1 VGCEAA
7 GLGRLVREKARRK
20 KLPKVPT
27 MVGPTLTTWRSLGL
41 ALAIAAAVG
50 YGLSL
55 RLEDPLSTPVIPA
68 EDPYT
73 HMALVREHLRDGTIH
88 PLNPSGALYP
98 PGMHALMAAT
108 LAYTGV
114 DLYDLTRA
122 GPAFLGALGLLGI
135 GILLA
140 RHESLGAGVA
150 GALAL
155 AIMPE
160 AIFRTTMMSPT
171 AVDLA
176 LLPFLALAI
185 IETLQGRLA
194 WAAPTAALAGFLLFS
209 HPWVF
214 GVLGVAGLG
223 VILFSVLLPWPER
236 RGPPVQPWG
245 FVAVLAIVGT
255 GVALSLNGCWGA
267 CGPGFRDVLG
277 EGASTVVELSY
288 AVLAASLLPL
298 VVKAVRPKA
307 FTVMFPATRPPSPF
321 AARLIM
327 SQALLITVVFI
338 TYLSSQGPPPP
349 FVHLPRMIGTPLL
362 YLGALG
368 LVLLPF
374 RPTPAG
380 HVGAGL
386 ALGTYPF
393 VVFNPF
399 DSPFWSHR
407 TAVYLCIGVALL
419 VGVAC
424 SALVQGLLALS
435 RRLPSMMA
443 AGPPGA
449 RPSRVGVGPLVAVS
463 GMLLLAFLGTGV
475 VASTPGQYPG
485 GWYRLYPECEFEGLR
500 EVGALAAE
508 DPRLLVITATWQSKL
523 VLSSFAD
530 ENNRLWYKPDFFSDH
545 QERAKVVQMLE
556 QDGRPLVVL
565 ADSRLAAEHPEI
577 EPSFLDDAPWTGVG
591 SWCPPAPQ
599 ANLPDGAEAPPL
611 RAYTLE

>member
-1 VGCEAA
+1 MAP
-7 GLGRLVREKARRK
+7 LTIAR
-20 KLPKVPT
+20 
-27 MVGPTLTTWRSLGL
+27 SIAL
-41 ALAIAAAVG
+41 AVAIAAAAV

-73 HMALVREHLRDGTIH
+73 HMALVREHLRDGSLD
-88 PLNPSGALYP
+88 PLTPGGELYP

-114 DLYDLTRA
+114 GLYDLTRV
-122 GPAFLGALGLLGI
+122 GPALLGALGLLGV

-140 RHESLGAGVA
+140 RHESLGAAVA
-150 GALAL
+150 GTMAL
-155 AIMPE
+155 AIIPE

-176 LLPFLALAI
+176 LVPFFALAV

-194 WAAPTAALAGFLLFS
+194 WAGAAAAMAAFLLFS

-223 VILFSVLLPWPER
+223 VVLFATLLPWPER
-236 RGPPVQPWG
+236 MGPPMRPWG
-245 FVAVLAIVGT
+245 LVAVIAIVGA
-255 GVALSLNGCWGA
+255 GVALSLNGCWGG

-277 EGASTVVELSY
+277 PSAATTIMELSY
-288 AVLAASLLPL
+288 AVLVLALAPL
-298 VVKAVRPKA
+298 AIKAVRPKA
-307 FTVMFPATRPPSPF
+307 FEGLLPKARPEAPF

-327 SQALLITVVFI
+327 SQALLITILFL

-349 FVHLPRMIGTPLL
+349 FVHLPRMVGTPLL
-362 YLGALG
+362 YLGGLG

-399 DSPFWSHR
+399 NSPFWSHR
-407 TAVYLCIGVALL
+407 TAVYFALGLAILAGVA
-419 VGVAC
+419 VA
-424 SALVQGLLALS
+424 ALVQGLLALS
-435 RRLPSMMA
+435 RRLPQMMA
-443 AGPPGA
+443 AGAAAPGS
-449 RPSRVGVGPLVAVS
+449 SRVGVGPLVAVS
-463 GMLLLAFLGTGV
+463 GMLLLSLLGAGV
-475 VASTPGQYPG
+475 VAATPGQYPG
-485 GWYRLYPECEFEGLR
+485 GWYRLYPECEFSGLR
-500 EVGALAAE
+500 EVAGLADA
-508 DPRLLVITATWQSKL
+508 DQGLLVITATWESKL
-523 VLSSFAD
+523 VVSAFAD
-530 ENNRLWYKPDFFSDH
+530 ENNRLWYKPDFYTDPH
-545 QERAKVVQMLE
+545 ERDNVVQMME
-556 QDGRPLVVL
+556 QQGRPLVVVV
-565 ADSRLAAEHPEI
+565 DSQLVKEHPEI
-577 EPSFLDDAPWTGVG
+577 DPSFLDSSPWTSVG
-591 SWCPPAPQ
+591 TWCPAAPQ
-599 ANLPDGAEAPPL
+599 TNLPGDASAPPL

>member
-1 VGCEAA
+1 
-7 GLGRLVREKARRK
+7 
-20 KLPKVPT
+20 

-41 ALAIAAAVG
+41 ALAIAAAVA

-73 HMALVREHLRDGTIH
+73 HMALVREHLRDGTIQ
-88 PLNPSGALYP
+88 PLNSAGALYP

-108 LAYTGV
+108 LAYTGA
-114 DLYDLTRA
+114 DLYDLTRV
-122 GPAFLGALGLLGI
+122 GPALFGALGLLGV

-140 RHESLGAGVA
+140 RHESLGAAVA

-155 AIMPE
+155 AIVPE

-176 LLPFLALAI
+176 LLPFLALCI
-185 IETLQGRLA
+185 VETLQGRMA
-194 WAAPTAALAGFLLFS
+194 WAAGAAALAGFLLFS

-236 RGPPVQPWG
+236 YGPAPTPWG
-245 FVAVLAIVGT
+245 LVAVVAIAGSGLAL
-255 GVALSLNGCWGA
+255 ALNGCWGA

-277 EGASTVVELSY
+277 PGSADTMSGLSY
-288 AVLAASLLPL
+288 AVLALALLPL
-298 VVKAVRPKA
+298 AVKSVRPKA
-307 FTVMFPATRPPSPF
+307 FNGLLPAQRLPTPF
-321 AARLIM
+321 AARLIL

-338 TYLSSQGPPPP
+338 TYLASQGPPPP
-349 FVHLPRMIGTPLL
+349 FVHLPRMVGTPLL
-362 YLGALG
+362 YLGGLG

-374 RPTPAG
+374 RPSPAG

-407 TAVYLCIGVALL
+407 TAVYFCLGLAILAGVA
-419 VGVAC
+419 AA
-424 SALVQGLLALS
+424 ALVQGLLALS
-435 RRLPSMMA
+435 RRLPQMMA
-443 AGPPGA
+443 AGASVPSA
-449 RPSRVGVGPLVAVS
+449 RPKAGIGPLVAVS
-463 GMLLLAFLGTGV
+463 GVLLLSLLGAGV

-485 GWYRLYPECEFEGLR
+485 GWYRLYLECEFSGLR
-500 EVGALAAE
+500 EVAGLAAE
-508 DPRLLVITATWQSKL
+508 DPQLLIITATWESKL
-523 VLSSFAD
+523 VASAFAD
-530 ENNRLWYKPDFFSDH
+530 ENDRMWYKPDFYTSE
-545 QERAKVVQMLE
+545 QERGNVIRMME
-556 QDGRPLVVL
+556 QRGHPVVVL
-565 ADSRLAAEHPEI
+565 VDSQLAKEHPEI
-577 EPSFLDDAPWTGVG
+577 DPSFLDASPWTPVG
-591 SWCPPAPQ
+591 TWCPPAPQ
-599 ANLPDGAEAPPL
+599 SNLPGNAAAAPL